1 MSDSCVFC
9 RIARGE
15 IPVTRVAEN
24 DRVIAFRDVN
34 PQAPVHVLVAP
45 KSHVAG
51 LVDLPGQDQLWN
63 SLVEMAQHVAA
74 AERLDGGFRL
84 VVNHGADG
92 GQSVDH
98 LHIHVL
104 GGRALQWPPG

>member
-1 MSDSCVFC
+1 VSDSCIFC

-15 IPVTRVAEN
+15 IPAARVLE
-24 DRVIAFRDVN
+24 DEHVIAFRDVN

-45 KSHVAG
+45 KTHVTS
-51 LVDLPGQDQLWN
+51 LVDLEAGDQLWN
-63 SLVEMAQHVAA
+63 RLVEAAQRVAA
-74 AERLDGGFRL
+74 GEGLSRGFRL

-92 GQSVDH
+92 GQTVDH